1 MELSRLASLHKS
13 LLAWQE
19 IVPNLADSSAKQ
31 NYQQKITELRDLIS
45 TLWRTQKIE
54 SSDQLKLQSL
64 TRELDRMFDEYRL
77 VG

>member
-19 IVPNLADSSAKQ
+19 IVPNLDDSSTKQ
-31 NYQQKITELRDLIS
+31 TYLQKIAELRELIS
-45 TLWRTQKIE
+45 SLWRSQKIE
-54 SSDQLKLQSL
+54 SSDELKLQSL
-64 TRELDRMFDEYRL
+64 ARELDRMFDEYRL